1 MIKPKKPIAFVC
13 AAALLLS
20 PTGALGASP
29 SDFVDFPN
37 DWSQGAM
44 TAAVE
49 NGLLGGVGDG
59 RIAPRGEV
67 TRAQMAAIINR
78 AFGAEKQASLSSYS
92 DVAADAWYAVDMA
105 KAVQMGTF
113 SGTGN
118 GLLEPDRAITREEA
132 FSVLARAFALEAGDD
147 SSLASFSDGAQ
158 VSSWAKGSVS
168 AMVAAG
174 YVNGSDGNRLNPQ
187 QSITRAEFAAVM
199 SNLVAQY
206 IDADSTLNRSLE
218 IDGNVIVRG
227 NVDLSGYTING
238 DVIIADEAANVTLD
252 GVTVNGR
259 LVVRGASDSLTISGS
274 TADGVIITNPNG
286 ASVLKTD
293 NASDLGTVTALGDL
307 TLSSGQLDR
316 LTIAESA
323 TITVEKDAS
332 VSTITVS
339 ADDVTINGA
348 GKVDKVQANADNV
361 HVNVED
367 AEVTAGKGT
376 SGVTAGDTSVAPG
389 ESAAVSGASDNDNE
403 NTGSNTGNGGS
414 TGGNNNNP
422 GGSTDTPSTD
432 NPGGG
437 NDNPGTTPGGD
448 GSNPGGNTDTP
459 GGSEETPAAAIINA
473 ETTKL
478 VDLGWSQYV
487 TVQFTKGHSLKNTT
501 LTIDGTDVTKACTP
515 VTDDGSI
522 VKWEITDLNPAQLV
536 ATSAGESQTDTLS
549 DNASP
554 KKPEVVTDSAPDY
567 MIAHGAVSYF
577 DYYLSNYDEN
587 GQVRVEPKKTT
598 FNISGETATD
608 VPAFYSADAELHEG
622 DGHYGVSGTVTIEFA
637 QESDADKAWF
647 AAVPANKTGTVQLVA
662 DNENQNVIADNL
674 SYTKNDD
681 GTITIPLG
689 QENFY
694 SNGRY
699 NVRIYSDG
707 HDPALVPIHV
717 VNAQAPSLSLTGSG
731 SFKSGENIHFA
742 IKDMTYGATAPI
754 YAVELTRPDNTTV
767 SLEKFTDWGQIVD
780 SLALYNDPNNNTPY
794 NGTYTITVH
803 SNGFKDMSLS
813 FTITGGT
820 NVPTAASRSTRS
832 LNVDAVSRATSG
844 GGSSESGGS
853 GAVSANLKFDA
864 DLLINAQILV
874 DMGLAN
880 DAAKGIADRWQYEM
894 SGWDQVYSKTDA
906 EHAYDWG
913 DYITKVNQARTRGE
927 YLSFAEYTENAADWD
942 LTGAPY
948 AVKSVLEDNLL
959 GEAQLSGTWKGQQ
972 TPTVTLVDESG
983 KAIDAVKEG
992 SDARLKFS
1000 DAAYLEKLDSL
1011 NINSEPFD
1019 MDKTLYS
1026 VNGDTL
1032 IIKNEA
1038 LDFGTNNLVIY
1049 ADGYRAK
1056 YVNIRYDR
1064 NLETGLSLSGPGNF
1078 ERGNQAKI
1086 TVENSKDD
1094 YLNNLTAVTVYK
1106 PSGAT
1111 ERVFAWGVGSFDDEY
1126 YQVSNNNVLTIV
1138 DNKGN
1143 IFNED
1148 GEYTIAL
1155 DAQYYNRLTT
1165 EQFTVT
1171 GKLETAPAAVS
1182 ASKDSADN
1190 YVVHFDDASAYAWKA
1205 KWTSVTVNETAYDE
1219 AGIGATTL
1227 NRNDYKWSTGTSGGY
1242 DLTLQSQ
1249 SFTQAENTI
1258 VIKATGYADATFK
1271 VTKDGSLVGAP
1282 EEPDTPDTQPA
1293 PTAPTATVDDNGNVK
1308 LTFDAPDST
1317 WRSKVSAVKVNDT
1330 AYTKFDDL
1338 TGNPG
1343 ENQYEWQES
1352 KGQDIDTLY
1361 LDKTSFSNGDN
1372 IVVISAEG
1380 YKDLT
1385 VKVTIEESEEPGGET
1400 SILEVP
1406 NISNYGRTSNII
1418 YFDQEGTNEAAESY
1432 LNALSE
1438 SGKVTVNGTEYRKSD
1453 YSSWLEDNE
1462 YGIVNGDD
1470 KQIKLD
1476 DAAFDYMKDNT
1487 IVIEVEGY
1495 KTLTVTVHS
1504 NGSYTATTS
1513 KPGDSTS
1520 SSDSEQENGKEAPR
1534 PGDFEKDTMG
1544 LGSNK
1549 LHFYYDRDNESLV
1562 KEYLQSI
1569 TDVTVNGSKYS
1580 IGEGGWGIADNVFDN
1595 SSAAETDKYL
1605 ELSTNAFKNDGT
1617 DTIIIKADG
1626 YKDLTITID
1635 KDGNL

>member
-37 DWSQGAM
+37 DWSTGAM
-44 TAAVE
+44 TAAVD

-59 RIAPRGEV
+59 RIAPQGEV

-187 QSITRAEFAAVM
+187 QTITRAEFAAVM
-199 SNLVAQY
+199 SKIVAQY

-227 NVDLSGYTING
+227 DVDLSGYTING
-238 DVIIADEAANVTLD
+238 DVIIADEATNVTLD

-286 ASVLKTD
+286 ASVLKAD

-307 TLSSGQLDR
+307 TLSGGQLDR

-389 ESAAVSGASDNDNE
+389 ESATVSGDSDNDNE

-414 TGGNNNNP
+414 SGGNNN
-422 GGSTDTPSTD
+422 

-437 NDNPGTTPGGD
+437 NDNPGT
-448 GSNPGGNTDTP
+448 NPGGGESTGDNTNP

-487 TVQFTKGHSLKNTT
+487 TVQFTKGHTLDNTI
-501 LTIDGTDVTKACTP
+501 LTIDGTDVTKAFTP

-522 VKWEITDLNPAQLV
+522 VKWEITDLNPAQLI
-536 ATSAGESQTDTLS
+536 ATSDGESQSDTLS
-549 DNASP
+549 DNANP
-554 KKPEVVTDSAPDY
+554 TAPTVETNTAPDY

-587 GQVRVEPKKTT
+587 GQVRVDPTKTT
-598 FNISGETATD
+598 FNISGQEVTD
-608 VPAFYSADAELHEG
+608 VPAFYSADAELKAS
-622 DGHYGVSGTVTIEFA
+622 DGQYGVSGTVTIEFA
-637 QESDADKAWF
+637 QDTDADKAWF
-647 AAVPANKTGTVQLVA
+647 AAVPENKTGTVWLIA
-662 DNENQNVIADNL
+662 DNENQNVISDNL
-674 SYTKNDD
+674 SYTKNND

-707 HDPALVPIHV
+707 HDDALVPIHV
-717 VNAQAPSLSLTGSG
+717 VNETAPSLSLTGSG
-731 SFKSGENIHFA
+731 SFASGENIHFS
-742 IKDMTYGATAPI
+742 IENMTYGATAPI
-754 YAVELTRPDNTTV
+754 YAVELTRPDNNTV
-767 SLEKFTDWGQIVD
+767 LLEKITDWAQIGDTLV
-780 SLALYNDPNNNTPY
+780 LYNDNTNNTSY
-794 NGTYTITVH
+794 TGSYTITVH
-803 SNGFKDMSLS
+803 SNGFKDMSMTFS
-813 FTITGGT
+813 VTGGRE
-820 NVPTAASRSTRS
+820 VPKAASRSARS
-832 LNVDAVSRATSG
+832 LDVDAVSRATSVG
-844 GGSSESGGS
+844 GDSESGGS

-874 DMGLAN
+874 DMGMAN
-880 DAAKGIADRWQYEM
+880 DAAKGIADRWKYEM
-894 SGWDQVYSKTDA
+894 AGWDQVYSKTDA
-906 EHAYDWG
+906 EHAYDWS
-913 DYITKVNQARTRGE
+913 DYITKVNNARTNGD
-927 YLSFAEYTENAADWD
+927 YLSFEEYIEGANYD
-942 LTGAPY
+942 LSGTPY

-959 GEAQLSGTWKGQQ
+959 GETQLYGSWKGQE
-972 TPTVTLVDESG
+972 TPSVTLVDENG
-983 KAIDAVKEG
+983 DAIDAVKEG
-992 SDARLKFS
+992 SDAYLKFS

-1011 NINSEPFD
+1011 SINSEPFD
-1019 MDKTLYS
+1019 MDEDLYS
-1026 VNGDTL
+1026 VSGNTL
-1032 IIKNEA
+1032 TIEKEA

-1064 NLETGLSLSGPGNF
+1064 NLETGLALSGPGDF
-1078 ERGNQAKI
+1078 ARGKQARI
-1086 TVENSKDD
+1086 EVTGSNGDF
-1094 YLNNLTAVTVYK
+1094 LNNLTAVTVYK

-1111 ERVFAWGVGSFDDEY
+1111 ERVYAYGVGSYDDEY
-1126 YQVSNNNVLTIV
+1126 YQVSNNNVLIIV
-1138 DNKGN
+1138 DNNGN
-1143 IFNED
+1143 IFDEN
-1148 GEYTIAL
+1148 GTYTIAL

-1165 EQFTVT
+1165 EKFTVT
-1171 GKLETAPAAVS
+1171 GKLNTAPSATS
-1182 ASKDSADN
+1182 ASKDESGN
-1190 YVVHFDDASAYAWKA
+1190 YIVHFDDSNAYAWQA
-1205 KWTSVTVNETAYDE
+1205 KWTGITVNDKIYSEGDTLAGLNKNQYTWTPGAY
-1219 AGIGATTL
+1219 
-1227 NRNDYKWSTGTSGGY
+1227 GGH
-1242 DLTLQSQ
+1242 DLTLQEN
-1249 SFTQAENTI
+1249 SFN
-1258 VIKATGYADATFK
+1258 
-1271 VTKDGSLVGAP
+1271 KDGDSTITITAEGYEPLIIEVTAEGQLVDDSTT
-1282 EEPDTPDTQPA
+1282 EPGGDTQPA
-1293 PTAPTATVDDNGNVK
+1293 PAAPTATVDEDGNVT
-1308 LTFDAPDST
+1308 LAFDSVDSS
-1317 WRSKVSAVKVNDT
+1317 WKSAISSVEVNGVGYSAFNDPIGT
-1330 AYTKFDDL
+1330 
-1338 TGNPG
+1338 PG
-1343 ENQYEWQES
+1343 EKNYQWKIDAYGGQE
-1352 KGQDIDTLY
+1352 LY
-1361 LDKTSFSNGDN
+1361 LDNTSFVTGENN
-1372 IVVISAEG
+1372 TVVIKAEG

-1385 VKVTIEESEEPGGET
+1385 VTVKIDGEEEPGET
-1400 SILEVP
+1400 IKEVP
-1406 NISNYGRTSNII
+1406 AVLSYGASSRAI
-1418 YFDQEGTNEAAESY
+1418 YFDKLGTNTAAESY
-1432 LNALSE
+1432 LNAVA
-1438 SGKVTVNGTEYRKSD
+1438 KVTVNGTEYQKSA
-1453 YSSWLEDNE
+1453 YTSWLENNE
-1462 YGIVNGDD
+1462 YGILNGTD
-1470 KQIKLD
+1470 KYIKLD
-1476 DAAFDYMKDNT
+1476 GTSFDNSGDTT
-1487 IVIEVEGY
+1487 IAIEADGY

-1504 NGSYTATTS
+1504 DGTYTTS
-1513 KPGDSTS
+1513 TS
-1520 SSDSEQENGKEAPR
+1520 DPATEGEKQSVAGIDAP
-1534 PGDFEKDTMG
+1534 
-1544 LGSNK
+1544 
-1549 LHFYYDRDNESLV
+1549 
-1562 KEYLQSI
+1562 
-1569 TDVTVNGSKYS
+1569 
-1580 IGEGGWGIADNVFDN
+1580 
-1595 SSAAETDKYL
+1595 
-1605 ELSTNAFKNDGT
+1605 
-1617 DTIIIKADG
+1617 
-1626 YKDLTITID
+1626 
-1635 KDGNL
+1635 

>member
-59 RIAPRGEV
+59 RIAPQGEV

-187 QSITRAEFAAVM
+187 QTITRAEFAAVM
-199 SNLVAQY
+199 SKIVAQY

-238 DVIIADEAANVTLD
+238 DVIIADEATNVTLD

-259 LVVRGASDSLTISGS
+259 LVVRGASDSLTINDSS
-274 TADGVIITNPNG
+274 ADGVIITNPNG

-293 NASDLGTVTALGDL
+293 NESDLGTVTALGDL
-307 TLSSGQLDR
+307 TLSGGQLDR

-332 VSTITVS
+332 VETITVS

-389 ESAAVSGASDNDNE
+389 ESATVSGDSDSDNDNE

-414 TGGNNNNP
+414 SGGNNNNP
-422 GGSTDTPSTD
+422 GGSTDTPGTD

-437 NDNPGTTPGGD
+437 NDNPGTTPGGGESTGD
-448 GSNPGGNTDTP
+448 NTNP

-487 TVQFTKGHSLKNTT
+487 VVQFADGHSLSDTK
-501 LTIDGTDVTKACTP
+501 LTIDGTDVTSAFTP
-515 VTDDGSI
+515 VTDDRSI
-522 VKWEITDLNPAQLV
+522 VKWEITNLNPAQLV
-536 ATSAGESQTDTLS
+536 ATSDGESQSDTLS
-549 DNASP
+549 NNANP
-554 KKPEVVTDSAPDY
+554 TAPTVETNTAPDY

-587 GQVRVEPKKTT
+587 GQVRVDPTKTT
-598 FNISGETATD
+598 FNISGQEVTD
-608 VPAFYSADAELHEG
+608 VPAFYSADAELKAS
-622 DGHYGVSGTVTIEFA
+622 DGQYGVSGTVTIEFA
-637 QESDADKAWF
+637 QDTDADKAWF
-647 AAVPANKTGTVQLVA
+647 AAVPENKTGTVQLIA
-662 DNENQNVIADNL
+662 DNENQNVISDNL
-674 SYTKNDD
+674 SYTKNND

-707 HDPALVPIHV
+707 HDDALVPIHV
-717 VNAQAPSLSLTGSG
+717 VNETAPSLSLTGSG
-731 SFKSGENIHFA
+731 SFASGENIHFS
-742 IKDMTYGATAPI
+742 IENMTYGATAPI
-754 YAVELTRPDNTTV
+754 YAVELTRPDGTTV
-767 SLEKFTDWGQIVD
+767 SLEKFTDWAQIGD
-780 SLALYNDPNNNTPY
+780 SLVLYNDNTNNTLY
-794 NGTYTITVH
+794 TGSYTITVH
-803 SNGFKDMSLS
+803 SNGFKDMAMT
-813 FTITGGT
+813 FNVTGGAD
-820 NVPTAASRSTRS
+820 VPKAASRSARS
-832 LNVDAVSRATSG
+832 LDVDSVSRATSVG
-844 GGSSESGGS
+844 GDSESGGS

-874 DMGLAN
+874 DMGMAN
-880 DAAKGIADRWQYEM
+880 DAAKGIADRWKYEM
-894 SGWDQVYSKTDA
+894 AGWDQVYSKTDA
-906 EHAYDWG
+906 EHAYDWS
-913 DYITKVNQARTRGE
+913 DYITKVNNARTNGD
-927 YLSFAEYTENAADWD
+927 YLSFEEYIEDASYD
-942 LTGAPY
+942 LSGTPY

-959 GEAQLSGTWKGQQ
+959 GETQLYGSWKGQE
-972 TPTVTLVDESG
+972 TPSVTLVDENG
-983 KAIDAVKEG
+983 DAIDAVKEG
-992 SDARLKFS
+992 SDAYLKFS

-1011 NINSEPFD
+1011 SINSEPFD
-1019 MDKTLYS
+1019 MDEDLYS
-1026 VNGDTL
+1026 VSGNTL
-1032 IIKNEA
+1032 TIEKEA

-1064 NLETGLSLSGPGNF
+1064 NLETGLALSGPGDF
-1078 ERGNQAKI
+1078 ARGKQARI
-1086 TVENSKDD
+1086 EVTGSNGDF
-1094 YLNNLTAVTVYK
+1094 LNNLTAVTVYK

-1111 ERVFAWGVGSFDDEY
+1111 ERVYAHGVGSYDDEY
-1126 YQVSNNNVLTIV
+1126 YQMSNNVLIIV
-1138 DNKGN
+1138 DNNGN
-1143 IFNED
+1143 IFDEN
-1148 GEYTIAL
+1148 GTYTIAL

-1165 EQFTVT
+1165 EKFTVT
-1171 GKLETAPAAVS
+1171 GKLNTAPSATS
-1182 ASKDSADN
+1182 ASKDESGN
-1190 YVVHFDDASAYAWKA
+1190 YIVHFDDSNAYAWQA
-1205 KWTSVTVNETAYDE
+1205 KWTGITVNDKIYSEGDTLVGLNKNQYTWTTGAY
-1219 AGIGATTL
+1219 
-1227 NRNDYKWSTGTSGGY
+1227 SGQ
-1242 DLTLQSQ
+1242 DLTLQKT
-1249 SFTQAENTI
+1249 SFN
-1258 VIKATGYADATFK
+1258 
-1271 VTKDGSLVGAP
+1271 KDGNSTITITAEGYEPLIIEVTAEGQLVGGTT
-1282 EEPDTPDTQPA
+1282 EPGSDIQPPPA
-1293 PTAPTATVDDNGNVK
+1293 APTATVDEDGNVT
-1308 LTFDAPDST
+1308 LAFDSVDSS
-1317 WRSKVSAVKVNDT
+1317 WKSAISSVKVNGEGYSAFNDYFDT
-1330 AYTKFDDL
+1330 
-1338 TGNPG
+1338 PG
-1343 ENQYEWQES
+1343 DKNYQWKIGTYGQE
-1352 KGQDIDTLY
+1352 LY
-1361 LDKTSFSNGDN
+1361 LDKASFETGENT
-1372 IVVISAEG
+1372 VVIKAEG

-1385 VKVTIEESEEPGGET
+1385 VTVKIDGEEEPGDT
-1400 SILEVP
+1400 IKDVPEV
-1406 NISNYGRTSNII
+1406 IYKNYG
-1418 YFDQEGTNEAAESY
+1418 YGTAY
-1432 LNALSE
+1432 LYIDNGSMSSTDGANYVNAISRI
-1438 SGKVTVNGTEYRKSD
+1438 TVDGTEYSEAWGF
-1453 YSSWLEDNE
+1453 SPSANE
-1462 YGIVNGDD
+1462 YVTSSSTPYI
-1470 KQIKLD
+1470 
-1476 DAAFDYMKDNT
+1476 AFTGSTFSSEKDT
-1487 IVIEVEGY
+1487 VVVVEADGY

-1504 NGSYTATTS
+1504 DGTYESSTSDPGESDESQPAAGKDAPSVSGASKDYSNNYVLGFDGISDDSWKEIVSSGKGVIKVNDVTYSLNDSSSLGDNQYQWSSYGPYGYPELTF
-1513 KPGDSTS
+1513 DSTS
-1520 SSDSEQENGKEAPR
+1520 FTKEQN
-1534 PGDFEKDTMG
+1534 T
-1544 LGSNK
+1544 
-1549 LHFYYDRDNESLV
+1549 
-1562 KEYLQSI
+1562 I
-1569 TDVTVNGSKYS
+1569 T
-1580 IGEGGWGIADNVFDN
+1580 I
-1595 SSAAETDKYL
+1595 SAE
-1605 ELSTNAFKNDGT
+1605 
-1617 DTIIIKADG
+1617 G
-1626 YKDLTITID
+1626 YKDLTITITID
-1635 KDGNL
+1635 KDGNIVK

>member
-59 RIAPRGEV
+59 RIAPQGEV

-187 QSITRAEFAAVM
+187 QTITRAEFAAVM
-199 SNLVAQY
+199 SKIVAQY

-238 DVIIADEAANVTLD
+238 DVIIADEATNVTLD

-307 TLSSGQLDR
+307 TLSGGQLDR

-332 VSTITVS
+332 VETITVS

-367 AEVTAGKGT
+367 TEVTAGKGT

-389 ESAAVSGASDNDNE
+389 ESATVSGDSDNDNE

-414 TGGNNNNP
+414 SGGNNN
-422 GGSTDTPSTD
+422 

-437 NDNPGTTPGGD
+437 NDNPGTTPGGGESTGD
-448 GSNPGGNTDTP
+448 NTNP

-487 TVQFTKGHSLKNTT
+487 TVQFTKGHTLKNTI
-501 LTIDGTDVTKACTP
+501 LTIDGTDVTDACTP

-549 DNASP
+549 GNASP
-554 KKPEVVTDSAPDY
+554 KKPEVITDSAPDY
-567 MIAHGAVSYF
+567 MIAHGPVSYF

-587 GQVRVEPKKTT
+587 GQVRVDPAKTT

-608 VPAFYSADAELHEG
+608 VPAFYSADAELHES

-637 QESDADKAWF
+637 QETDADKAWF
-647 AAVPANKTGTVQLVA
+647 AAVPANKSGTVQLVA

-674 SYTKNDD
+674 SYTKHND
-681 GTITIPLG
+681 GTIIIPLG

-699 NVRIYSDG
+699 NVCIYSDD

-731 SFKSGENIHFA
+731 NFASGENIHFS
-742 IKDMTYGATAPI
+742 IENMTYGATAPI
-754 YAVELTRPDNTTV
+754 YAVELARPDGTTV
-767 SLEKFTDWGQIVD
+767 SLEKFTDWGQIGD

-803 SNGFKDMSLS
+803 SNGFKDMSLP

-820 NVPTAASRSTRS
+820 DVQTAASRSTRS

-853 GAVSANLKFDA
+853 GAVTANLKFDA

-880 DAAKGIADRWQYEM
+880 DAAKGIADRWKYEM
-894 SGWDQVYSKTDA
+894 AGWDQVYSKTDA
-906 EHAYDWG
+906 EHAYDWS

-927 YLSFAEYTENAADWD
+927 YLSFAEYVNKKPDWD

-959 GEAQLSGTWKGQQ
+959 GETQLYGSWKGQE
-972 TPTVTLVDESG
+972 TSSVTLVDESG

-1000 DAAYLEKLDSL
+1000 DAAYLEKLGSL

-1019 MDKTLYS
+1019 MDKDLYR

-1078 ERGNQAKI
+1078 ESGNQAKI
-1086 TVENSKDD
+1086 TVENSKGD
-1094 YLNNLTAVTVYK
+1094 YLKNLTAVTVYK

-1111 ERVFAWGVGSFDDEY
+1111 ERVFARGVSGFYDEY
-1126 YQVSNNNVLTIV
+1126 YQVSDNVLIIV

-1143 IFNED
+1143 IFDED

-1165 EQFTVT
+1165 EKFTVT
-1171 GKLETAPAAVS
+1171 GELKSAPTAIS
-1182 ASKDSADN
+1182 ASKDSGGN
-1190 YVVHFDDASAYAWKA
+1190 YVVHFDDASAYSWKD
-1205 KWTSVTVNETAYDE
+1205 KWTSVTVNETAYDA
-1219 AGIGATTL
+1219 AGIGGTL
-1227 NRNDYKWSTGTSGGY
+1227 NRNDYKWTAGVHDGY
-1242 DLTLQSQ
+1242 DLTLQADAFDQ
-1249 SFTQAENTI
+1249 KENTI
-1258 VIKATGYADATFK
+1258 VIKATGYADTTIK
-1271 VTKDGSLVGAP
+1271 VTSEGSLVGAP
-1282 EEPDTPDTQPA
+1282 EDPAEETKPAPAA
-1293 PTAPTATVDDNGNVK
+1293 PTAAVDESGNVK
-1308 LTFDAPDST
+1308 LKFGTIDKTLSD
-1317 WRSKVSAVKVNDT
+1317 WRSAVDSSGSITVGGQT
-1330 AYTKFDDL
+1330 YSKFDSD

-1343 ENQYEWQES
+1343 KNQYEWQDSE
-1352 KGQDIDTLY
+1352 GQGIDTLY
-1361 LDKTSFSNGDN
+1361 LDKTSFEPGANT
-1372 IVVISAEG
+1372 VVISAEG

-1385 VKVTIEESEEPGGET
+1385 VNVNIEEPEKPPVSEDLAAPKATFEKSYGYGYLYFDKENNNSQSGKAYVDAITEISVNDVEFSEPAYGYNPDPGEYYPSSSSYEKYVSFNEKDIST
-1400 SILEVP
+1400 TGDTTIVIKATGYKDLTVVIDKDGQLVSQGSGEVGDSDQETGKDAP
-1406 NISNYGRTSNII
+1406 AIVKYAPASMWAGNKI
-1418 YFDQEGTNEAAESY
+1418 YFDDEQGTYDIAAKAYVGAITS
-1432 LNALSE
+1432 
-1438 SGKVTVNGTEYRKSD
+1438 VTVNRTDYTRSD
-1453 YSSWLEDNE
+1453 SSLSLEDDMYYAYIN
-1462 YGIVNGDD
+1462 
-1470 KQIKLD
+1470 
-1476 DAAFDYMKDNT
+1476 A
-1487 IVIEVEGY
+1487 
-1495 KTLTVTVHS
+1495 
-1504 NGSYTATTS
+1504 TAS
-1513 KPGDSTS
+1513 
-1520 SSDSEQENGKEAPR
+1520 
-1534 PGDFEKDTMG
+1534 
-1544 LGSNK
+1544 
-1549 LHFYYDRDNESLV
+1549 H
-1562 KEYLQSI
+1562 
-1569 TDVTVNGSKYS
+1569 
-1580 IGEGGWGIADNVFDN
+1580 
-1595 SSAAETDKYL
+1595 L
-1605 ELSTNAFKNDGT
+1605 ELSTSKFSTSANT
-1617 DTIIIKADG
+1617 TITIKADG
-1626 YKDLTITID
+1626 YKDLTITIG
-1635 KDGNL
+1635 KDGSIV

>member
-59 RIAPRGEV
+59 RIAPQGEV

-187 QSITRAEFAAVM
+187 QTITRAEFAAVM
-199 SNLVAQY
+199 SKIVAQY

-238 DVIIADEAANVTLD
+238 DVIIADEATNVTLD

-307 TLSSGQLDR
+307 TLSGGQLDR

-323 TITVEKDAS
+323 TITVEKGAS
-332 VSTITVS
+332 VETITVS

-389 ESAAVSGASDNDNE
+389 ESATVSGDSAEDGDNDKNP
-403 NTGSNTGNGGS
+403 GSTGGS
-414 TGGNNNNP
+414 TGGSI
-422 GGSTDTPSTD
+422 GGNTGGNT
-432 NPGGG
+432 GGG
-437 NDNPGTTPGGD
+437 ETTDPTPGGE
-448 GSNPGGNTDTP
+448 
-459 GGSEETPAAAIINA
+459 EETTQIINA

-487 TVQFTKGHSLKNTT
+487 TVQFTKGHTLDNTI
-501 LTIDGTDVTKACTP
+501 LTIDGTDVTKAFTP

-549 DNASP
+549 KNASP
-554 KKPEVVTDSAPDY
+554 KKPEVVTDTAPDY
-567 MIAHGAVSYF
+567 MIAHGPVSYF

-587 GQVRVEPKKTT
+587 GQVRVDPAKTT

-608 VPAFYSADAELHEG
+608 VPAFYSADAELHESE
-622 DGHYGVSGTVTIEFA
+622 GHYGVSGTVTIEFA
-637 QESDADKAWF
+637 QETDADKAWF
-647 AAVPANKTGTVQLVA
+647 AAVPANKSGTVQLVA

-674 SYTKNDD
+674 SYTKHND

-699 NVRIYSDG
+699 NVRIYPADG
-707 HDPALVPIHV
+707 HAPALVPIHV

-731 SFKSGENIHFA
+731 SFASGENIHFS
-742 IKDMTYGATAPI
+742 IENMTYGATAPI
-754 YAVELTRPDNTTV
+754 YAVELTRPDGTTV
-767 SLEKFTDWGQIVD
+767 SLEKFTDWAQIDD

-803 SNGFKDMSLS
+803 SNGFKDMSLP

-820 NVPTAASRSTRS
+820 DVQTAASRSTRS

-853 GAVSANLKFDA
+853 GAVTANLKFDA

-880 DAAKGIADRWQYEM
+880 DAAKGIADRWKYEM
-894 SGWDQVYSKTDA
+894 AGWDQVYSKTDA
-906 EHAYDWG
+906 EHAYDWS

-927 YLSFAEYTENAADWD
+927 YLSFAEYVNKKPDWD

-959 GEAQLSGTWKGQQ
+959 GETQLSGTWKGQQ

-992 SDARLKFS
+992 SAARLKFS
-1000 DAAYLEKLDSL
+1000 DAAYLKALNSL

-1019 MDKTLYS
+1019 MDDTLYS
-1026 VNGDTL
+1026 VSGDTL
-1032 IIKNEA
+1032 TIKNEA

-1064 NLETGLSLSGPGNF
+1064 NLETGLSLSGPGDF
-1078 ERGNQAKI
+1078 ESGKRARIVVNG
-1086 TVENSKDD
+1086 SSGDFLD
-1094 YLNNLTAVTVYK
+1094 NLTAVTVYK

-1126 YQVSNNNVLTIV
+1126 YQVSDNVLIIV
-1138 DNKGN
+1138 DNNGN
-1143 IFNED
+1143 IFDEN
-1148 GEYTIAL
+1148 GTYTIAL

-1182 ASKDSADN
+1182 AIKDSGGN
-1190 YVVHFDDASAYAWKA
+1190 YVVHFDDASAHAWRA
-1205 KWTSVTVNETAYDE
+1205 KWASVTVNETAYDA
-1219 AGIGATTL
+1219 AGIGEVL
-1227 NRNDYKWSTGTSGGY
+1227 NRNDYKWTAGVYGGY
-1242 DLTLQSQ
+1242 DLTLQADA
-1249 SFTQAENTI
+1249 FTQDENTI
-1258 VIKATGYADATFK
+1258 VIKATGYADTTIK
-1271 VTKDGSLVGAP
+1271 VTNEGSLVGAP
-1282 EEPDTPDTQPA
+1282 EEPGDEAKPAPAA
-1293 PTAPTATVDDNGNVK
+1293 PTAAVDESGNVK
-1308 LTFDAPDST
+1308 LKFGTIDKTLSD
-1317 WRSKVSAVKVNDT
+1317 WRSAVDSSGSITVGGQT
-1330 AYTKFDDL
+1330 YSKFDSD

-1343 ENQYEWQES
+1343 KNQYEWQNSE
-1352 KGQDIDTLY
+1352 GQGIDTLY
-1361 LDKTSFSNGDN
+1361 LDETSFDTGDN

-1385 VKVTIEESEEPGGET
+1385 VTVNIEEPEKPPVSEDQVAPKATFEKSYGFGYLYFDKENNNSQSGKAYVDAITEISVNDVEFSEPDYGYYPGTGEYYPSSSGSQKYVSFDERDISTTGDTTIVIKATGYKDLTIVINKDGQLVSQGSGEVGDSDQETGKDAPAIVEYAPASMWGG
-1400 SILEVP
+1400 
-1406 NISNYGRTSNII
+1406 NKI
-1418 YFDQEGTNEAAESY
+1418 YFDDEQGTYEIAAKAYVGAITS
-1432 LNALSE
+1432 
-1438 SGKVTVNGTEYRKSD
+1438 VTVNRTD
-1453 YSSWLEDNE
+1453 Y
-1462 YGIVNGDD
+1462 
-1470 KQIKLD
+1470 
-1476 DAAFDYMKDNT
+1476 T
-1487 IVIEVEGY
+1487 R
-1495 KTLTVTVHS
+1495 
-1504 NGSYTATTS
+1504 
-1513 KPGDSTS
+1513 
-1520 SSDSEQENGKEAPR
+1520 SDSSLY
-1534 PGDFEKDTMG
+1534 FEDDMYYAYINDT
-1544 LGSNK
+1544 
-1549 LHFYYDRDNESLV
+1549 ESH
-1562 KEYLQSI
+1562 
-1569 TDVTVNGSKYS
+1569 
-1580 IGEGGWGIADNVFDN
+1580 
-1595 SSAAETDKYL
+1595 L
-1605 ELSTNAFKNDGT
+1605 ELSTSKFSTSANT
-1617 DTIIIKADG
+1617 TITIKAEG
-1626 YKDLTITID
+1626 YKDLTITIH
-1635 KDGNL
+1635 KDGYIV

>member
-44 TAAVE
+44 IAAVE

-238 DVIIADEAANVTLD
+238 DIIIADEAANVTLD

-259 LVVRGASDSLTISGS
+259 LVVRGASDSLTISDS
-274 TADGVIITNPNG
+274 TANGVIITNPNG

-293 NASDLGTVTALGDL
+293 NASNLGTVTALGDL
-307 TLSSGQLDR
+307 TLSGGQLDR
-316 LTIAESA
+316 LTIAEAA

-348 GKVDKVQANADNV
+348 GKVEKVQANADNV

-389 ESAAVSGASDNDNE
+389 ESATVSGDSDNDSE

-414 TGGNNNNP
+414 SSGNNN
-422 GGSTDTPSTD
+422 

-437 NDNPGTTPGGD
+437 NDNPGTTPGGGESTGD
-448 GSNPGGNTDTP
+448 NTNP

-487 TVQFTKGHSLKNTT
+487 TVQFTKGHTLDNTI
-501 LTIDGTDVTKACTP
+501 LTIDGTDVTKAFTP

-522 VKWEITDLNPAQLV
+522 VKWEITDLNPAQLI
-536 ATSAGESQTDTLS
+536 ATSDGESQSDTLS
-549 DNASP
+549 DNANP
-554 KKPEVVTDSAPDY
+554 TAPTVETNTAPDY

-587 GQVRVEPKKTT
+587 GQVRVDPTKTT
-598 FNISGETATD
+598 FNISGQEVTD
-608 VPAFYSADAELHEG
+608 VPAFYSADAELKAS
-622 DGHYGVSGTVTIEFA
+622 DGQYGVSGTVTIEFA
-637 QESDADKAWF
+637 QDTDADKAWF
-647 AAVPANKTGTVQLVA
+647 AAVPENKTGTVWLIA
-662 DNENQNVIADNL
+662 DNENQNVISDNL
-674 SYTKNDD
+674 SYTKNND

-707 HDPALVPIHV
+707 HDDALVPIHV
-717 VNAQAPSLSLTGSG
+717 VNETAPSLSLTGSG
-731 SFKSGENIHFA
+731 SFASGENIHFS
-742 IKDMTYGATAPI
+742 IENMTYGATAPI
-754 YAVELTRPDNTTV
+754 YAVELTRPDNNTV
-767 SLEKFTDWGQIVD
+767 LLEKITDWAQIGDTLV
-780 SLALYNDPNNNTPY
+780 LYNDNTNNTSY
-794 NGTYTITVH
+794 TGSYTITVH
-803 SNGFKDMSLS
+803 SNGFKDMSMTFS
-813 FTITGGT
+813 VTGGRE
-820 NVPTAASRSTRS
+820 VPKAASRSARS
-832 LNVDAVSRATSG
+832 LDVDAVSRATSVG
-844 GGSSESGGS
+844 GDSESGGS

-874 DMGLAN
+874 DMGMAN
-880 DAAKGIADRWQYEM
+880 DAAKGIADRWKYEM
-894 SGWDQVYSKTDA
+894 AGWDQVYSKTDA
-906 EHAYDWG
+906 EHAYDWS
-913 DYITKVNQARTRGE
+913 DYITKVNNARTNGD
-927 YLSFAEYTENAADWD
+927 YLSFEEYIEGANYD
-942 LTGAPY
+942 LSGTPY

-959 GEAQLSGTWKGQQ
+959 GETQLYGSWKGQE
-972 TPTVTLVDESG
+972 TPSVTLVDENG
-983 KAIDAVKEG
+983 DAIDAVKEG
-992 SDARLKFS
+992 SDAYLKFS

-1011 NINSEPFD
+1011 SINSEPFD
-1019 MDKTLYS
+1019 MDEDLYS
-1026 VNGDTL
+1026 VSGNTL
-1032 IIKNEA
+1032 TIEKEA

-1064 NLETGLSLSGPGNF
+1064 NLETGLALSGPGDF
-1078 ERGNQAKI
+1078 ARGKQARI
-1086 TVENSKDD
+1086 EVTGSNGDF
-1094 YLNNLTAVTVYK
+1094 LNNLTAVTVYK

-1111 ERVFAWGVGSFDDEY
+1111 ERVYAYGVGSYDDEY
-1126 YQVSNNNVLTIV
+1126 YQVSNNNVLIIV
-1138 DNKGN
+1138 DNNGN
-1143 IFNED
+1143 IFDEN
-1148 GEYTIAL
+1148 GTYTIAL

-1165 EQFTVT
+1165 EKFTVT
-1171 GKLETAPAAVS
+1171 GKLNTAPSATS
-1182 ASKDSADN
+1182 ASKDESGN
-1190 YVVHFDDASAYAWKA
+1190 YIVHFDDSNAYAWQA
-1205 KWTSVTVNETAYDE
+1205 KWTGITVNDKIYSEGDTLAGLNKDQYTWTPGAY
-1219 AGIGATTL
+1219 
-1227 NRNDYKWSTGTSGGY
+1227 GGH
-1242 DLTLQSQ
+1242 DLTLQEN
-1249 SFTQAENTI
+1249 SFN
-1258 VIKATGYADATFK
+1258 
-1271 VTKDGSLVGAP
+1271 KDGDSTITITAEGYEPLIIEVTAEGQLVDDSTT
-1282 EEPDTPDTQPA
+1282 EPGGDTQPA
-1293 PTAPTATVDDNGNVK
+1293 PAAPTATVDEDGNVM
-1308 LTFDAPDST
+1308 LAFDSVDSS
-1317 WRSKVSAVKVNDT
+1317 WKSAISSVEVNGVGYSAFNDPIGT
-1330 AYTKFDDL
+1330 
-1338 TGNPG
+1338 PG
-1343 ENQYEWQES
+1343 EKNYQWKIDAYGGQE
-1352 KGQDIDTLY
+1352 LY
-1361 LDKTSFSNGDN
+1361 LDNTSFVTGENN
-1372 IVVISAEG
+1372 TVVIKAEG

-1385 VKVTIEESEEPGGET
+1385 VTVKIDGEEEPGET
-1400 SILEVP
+1400 IKEVP
-1406 NISNYGRTSNII
+1406 AVLSYGASSRAI
-1418 YFDQEGTNEAAESY
+1418 YFDKLGTNTAAESY
-1432 LNALSE
+1432 LNAVA
-1438 SGKVTVNGTEYRKSD
+1438 KVTVNGTEYQKSA
-1453 YSSWLEDNE
+1453 YTSWLENNE
-1462 YGIVNGDD
+1462 YGILNGTD
-1470 KQIKLD
+1470 KYIKLD
-1476 DAAFDYMKDNT
+1476 GTSFDNSGDTT
-1487 IVIEVEGY
+1487 IAIEADGY

-1504 NGSYTATTS
+1504 DGTYTTS
-1513 KPGDSTS
+1513 TS
-1520 SSDSEQENGKEAPR
+1520 DPATEGEKQSVAGIDAP
-1534 PGDFEKDTMG
+1534 
-1544 LGSNK
+1544 
-1549 LHFYYDRDNESLV
+1549 
-1562 KEYLQSI
+1562 
-1569 TDVTVNGSKYS
+1569 
-1580 IGEGGWGIADNVFDN
+1580 
-1595 SSAAETDKYL
+1595 
-1605 ELSTNAFKNDGT
+1605 
-1617 DTIIIKADG
+1617 
-1626 YKDLTITID
+1626 
-1635 KDGNL
+1635 